1 MPKGTRIAAAYLQI
15 VPTMS
20 GVGAAIRKAF
30 TGKATAPAKE
40 AGGQAGT
47 HFAVGLRASG
57 AIIGAAAAVTQR
69 AMSVISG
76 SIGSAISRA
85 DMMNNFPKIMANM
98 GYSSEQAAAA
108 IKKISSSLDGLP
120 TSSSAIAGMVQQLA
134 PLTSNLDEATNISLA
149 LNNALLAGGKSTVE
163 QSNALMQYTQML
175 AVGKVDMQAWRSVQS
190 AMPMQLNQ
198 MAVALL
204 GAGKNSN
211 DLYEAMKKGKVS
223 FEDFNNTLVK
233 LNAEG
238 VNGFANFETQA
249 RSATQGIGTAME
261 NVQNRV
267 AKAVQKVIEAIGV
280 ENISTAINSFSAQ
293 FGGWGDAVANA
304 VKRVK
309 EYLISLWAELDKN
322 GALTTFT
329 QAWDQVVAALT
340 KAAQQV
346 IDWGKLIPPETAAN
360 AIKKVAEA
368 LQWIMD
374 NGNTIAPILQS
385 MAAGFAAVKIAVTA
399 YNAYQTAVR
408 LATIAQLAFNAVMDM
423 NPLSLIALAIIAVV
437 ASLTW
442 FFTQTEL
449 GRTIWQNFMNFL
461 SGVWEGIQNGFN
473 AFVQGAAAV
482 WDSIAQAAVDGWNA
496 ISGAFSSG
504 WDTVTGALSAGWD
517 AVAGVFSAGW
527 DAISGGFA
535 AGWNVVSGFFQQVGD
550 FIGSVIQSVI
560 ETFTPVTSAFL
571 DMVSAFAEL
580 ITNLVSP
587 VINFIT
593 SIVLGIV
600 SFIVSTAQTVA
611 SIAVSIGQAIAGF
624 ASSVA
629 SFIAGIFQAIVS
641 FLAPIFSFIG
651 SMIAG
656 AFNGIVSVVSTVF
669 SFVSSVIMGAVN
681 VIAAFVVGWATAF
694 WNVLT
699 TIFTTAW
706 NNIVIVFTTIWNVL
720 VATFQAVGSAFTAVF
735 TGLWNILVT
744 VFTTMWQN
752 IQIVFHTVLDTLTSV
767 FTFFANVFRG
777 KWQAAW
783 QALTQV
789 FTTMWNGLTSIL
801 RNSVNGIG
809 NVLGSVKNIITGVFS
824 GAGNWLVSIG
834 KNIIDGLTNGIKN
847 AFNGVKNVINT
858 LASWIP
864 DTIKG
869 LLGIH
874 SPSRVMRDEI
884 GRWIP
889 AGLAQGIENAAP
901 LVDDAM
907 SALTDRVSGA
917 KFQTRFD
924 YTDNLNPMGA
934 LSGRYD
940 VSMTDSRLSQEA
952 QLARLIGLL
961 EEHLPK
967 IEDGQETNMS
977 KRDFKRLATAL

>member
-1 MPKGTRIAAAYLQI
+1 MAKKGTRIATAYLQI

-30 TGKATAPAKE
+30 AGKSTAPAKE
-40 AGGQAGT
+40 AGGQAGA
-47 HFAVGLRASG
+47 HFAGGLRASG

-211 DLYEAMKKGKVS
+211 DLYQAMKKGKVS

-238 VNGFANFETQA
+238 IDGFANFETQA

-280 ENISTAINSFSAQ
+280 ENISVAINSFSAQ
-293 FGGWGDAVANA
+293 FGGWGDAVAGA
-304 VKRVK
+304 VQKVK
-309 EYLISLWAELDKN
+309 EYLIGLWTELDKN
-322 GALTTFT
+322 GSLTTFT
-329 QAWDQVVAALT
+329 QAWDQVVAALA

-346 IDWGKLIPPETAAN
+346 IDWAKLIPPETAAN

-374 NGNTIAPILQS
+374 NGQTIGPIVQS
-385 MAAGFAAVKIAVTA
+385 MAAGFIAVKIALTA
-399 YNAYQTAVR
+399 YEVAVR
-408 LATIAQLAFNAVMDM
+408 LASVAQAAFNAIMAI
-423 NPLSLIALAIIAVV
+423 NPVTAIIVAIIALV
-437 ASLTW
+437 AGLTW

-461 SGVWEGIQNGFN
+461 SDTWTAIQNGFN
-473 AFVQGAAAV
+473 AF
-482 WDSIAQAAVDGWNA
+482 IQAA
-496 ISGAFSSG
+496 S
-504 WDTVTGALSAGWD
+504 
-517 AVAGVFSAGW
+517 
-527 DAISGGFA
+527 
-535 AGWNVVSGFFQQVGD
+535 AGWNVVMSVFAQVGA
-550 FIGSVIQSVI
+550 FIASIVNAII
-560 ETFTPVTSAFL
+560 ATFTPVVSAFA
-571 DMVSAFAEL
+571 DMVSAFVSL
-580 ITNLVSP
+580 ITGMMSGIANFLLSIISAIQSFFSP
-587 VINFIT
+587 VTNFVMG
-593 SIVLGIV
+593 VLG
-600 SFIVSTAQTVA
+600 
-611 SIAVSIGQAIAGF
+611 
-624 ASSVA
+624 
-629 SFIAGIFQAIVS
+629 
-641 FLAPIFSFIG
+641 
-651 SMIAG
+651 
-656 AFNGIVSVVSTVF
+656 
-669 SFVSSVIMGAVN
+669 
-681 VIAAFVVGWATAF
+681 VIAAFVVGWATAL

-720 VATFQAVGSAFTAVF
+720 VATFQAVGAVFTAVF

-752 IQIVFHTVLDTLTSV
+752 IQIVFHTVLDALTSV

-777 KWQAAW
+777 KWQQAW

-809 NVLGSVKNIITGVFS
+809 NVLGNVKNIIMSVFS

-889 AGLAQGIENAAP
+889 AGLAQGIKNAAP

-917 KFQTRFD
+917 KFQTSFD
-924 YTDNLNPMGA
+924 YTDNLNPIGA

-940 VSMTDSRLSQEA
+940 VSMTDSRLSQQA

-977 KRDFKRLATAL
+977 KRDFKRLATTL